1 MEKSCKTCEFNFDG
15 VCAGHGNV
23 YEYGETIVDD
33 SKLCDDWSASFEYF
47 TYQTNHAP
55 RFLRDA
61 YNRCC
66 ISYQE
71 FSRKFDDFK
80 DGKAVPINFFDAIK
94 AVYGLSM
101 VDIAVLLD
109 VTFGVVYRA
118 KTQGFSSKRIK
129 QFSNALR
136 VPENLLLNTTTGDFE
151 ELEQCKKDFFQ
162 SYDKKLHFQAMPE
175 WKMRLANDISSAVL
189 HCPIHIAKQLSS
201 VDHLFWTNGMALDA
215 YTEDEI
221 AFIHYLQK
229 TSGKHTP
236 VVRLE
241 YFLDI
246 GARPHMSMSTIKKN

>member
-1 MEKSCKTCEFNFDG
+1 MC
-15 VCAGHGNV
+15 
-23 YEYGETIVDD
+23 IRD
-33 SKLCDDWSASFEYF
+33 S
-47 TYQTNHAP
+47 
-55 RFLRDA
+55 
-61 YNRCC
+61 
-66 ISYQE
+66 
-71 FSRKFDDFK
+71 FK

-175 WKMRLANDISSAVL
+175 WKMRLANDISSTVL

-229 TSGKHTP
+229 TSGKHLSLIHILFPKKLPPEEIAEVWISYVNPATHEPNLHKKSKLLRFLP
-236 VVRLE
+236 VEV
-241 YFLDI
+241 F
-246 GARPHMSMSTIKKN
+246 

>member
-23 YEYGETIVDD
+23 YEYGEKIVDD
-33 SKLCDDWSASFEYF
+33 SKLCDDWSASLEYF

-71 FSRKFDDFK
+71 FSRKLDDFK
-80 DGKAVPINFFDAIK
+80 DGKPVPINFFDAIK

-151 ELEQCKKDFFQ
+151 ELEQCKKD
-162 SYDKKLHFQAMPE
+162 
-175 WKMRLANDISSAVL
+175 
-189 HCPIHIAKQLSS
+189 
-201 VDHLFWTNGMALDA
+201 
-215 YTEDEI
+215 
-221 AFIHYLQK
+221 
-229 TSGKHTP
+229 
-236 VVRLE
+236 
-241 YFLDI
+241 
-246 GARPHMSMSTIKKN
+246 

>member
-1 MEKSCKTCEFNFDG
+1 MEKSCKTCESNFDG

-151 ELEQCKKDFFQ
+151 ELEQCKRISFNPMIRNYIFRLCQNGKCGWQMTSVRLFCIVPFILQ
-162 SYDKKLHFQAMPE
+162 NNYPALTTCSGRTEWHWMHTRKMKLHLFIICKKL
-175 WKMRLANDISSAVL
+175 RANTHLLFVWSIFWILEPDRI
-189 HCPIHIAKQLSS
+189 CP
-201 VDHLFWTNGMALDA
+201 
-215 YTEDEI
+215 
-221 AFIHYLQK
+221 
-229 TSGKHTP
+229 
-236 VVRLE
+236 
-241 YFLDI
+241 
-246 GARPHMSMSTIKKN
+246 